1 MDYCGKHGIRHSK
14 FMRWS
19 QGDRDK
25 ALTWFLRERSK
36 CAGCGVPHD
45 EAGEYKPHTYRCTL
59 CEKLQ
64 PIDLNPKTDGHGMY
78 KHAVP
83 VGYEEREVPADG
95 GFDLFAAR
103 RGAGD
108 AGDAGG
114 SPEGHPAGAAST
126 DPHDH

>member
-1 MDYCGKHGIRHSK
+1 MDYCGKLGIRHSK

-19 QGDRDK
+19 QADRDK
-25 ALTWFLRERSK
+25 ALVWFIRERSR
-36 CAGCGVPHD
+36 CSGCGVPHD
-45 EAGEYKPHTYRCTL
+45 EAAEFKPHTYRCTV

-64 PIDLNPKTDGHGMY
+64 PIDLSPAREGHGMY

-83 VGYEEREVPADG
+83 VGYEEREGSDDG
-95 GFDLFAAR
+95 GWDLVAAR

-114 SPEGHPAGAAST
+114 SAEGHSAGTAST
-126 DPHDH
+126 DPHDL